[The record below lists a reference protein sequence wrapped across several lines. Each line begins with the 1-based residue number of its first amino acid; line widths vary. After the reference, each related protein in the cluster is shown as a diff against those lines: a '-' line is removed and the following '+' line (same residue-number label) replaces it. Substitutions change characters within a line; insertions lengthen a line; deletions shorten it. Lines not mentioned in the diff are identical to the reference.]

1 MDGDGEDQPQEIIK
15 MLRLSRKYKNYVITS
30 NRKKGKE
37 SFLIRS
43 LYNLHLILTFL
54 FTFKWMSFGNFTTF
68 HSCNLDKIL
77 SSNSSWLAHS
87 SSVMKTCNIK
97 RLYAKRGKRYFG
109 KSKLNLIDLVE
120 HSLRV
125 NAVFSGIILLSLLYL
140 FMIMTLLT
148 SVGLN
153 LKILISLFIV
163 AFNLL
168 VIFIKSKHY
177 IKNLNNLN
185 RLYK

>member
-1 MDGDGEDQPQEIIK
+1 
-15 MLRLSRKYKNYVITS
+15 
-30 NRKKGKE
+30 
-37 SFLIRS
+37 
-43 LYNLHLILTFL
+43 
-54 FTFKWMSFGNFTTF
+54 MSFGNFTTF

-125 NAVFSGIILLSLLYL
+125 NAVF
-140 FMIMTLLT
+140 FQ
-148 SVGLN
+148 N
-153 LKILISLFIV
+153 H
-163 AFNLL
+163 
-168 VIFIKSKHY
+168 FIKSPVFVYDYDFINIGRFKF
-177 IKNLNNLN
+177 KNFDISF
-185 RLYK
+185 YSCF

>member
-1 MDGDGEDQPQEIIK
+1 
-15 MLRLSRKYKNYVITS
+15 
-30 NRKKGKE
+30 
-37 SFLIRS
+37 
-43 LYNLHLILTFL
+43 
-54 FTFKWMSFGNFTTF
+54 MSFGNFTTF

-120 HSLRV
+120 HSIRL
-125 NAVFSGIILLSLLYL
+125 NAVFFLRIILFIVVFF
-140 FMIMTLLT
+140 FMIMSLLT